1 MKDVMTYKGYIGS
14 VHYSEDDETFY
25 GKLEAINDLITFEGE
40 SVRELK
46 KAFQESVDDYVE
58 TCRQMRREPQK
69 PFKGSFNIRLSPALH
84 KRAALEAAKKG
95 VSLNQLVQD
104 AIVTELSRT

>member
-14 VHYSEDDETFY
+14 VHFSEDDATFY
-25 GKLEAINDLITFEGE
+25 GKLEAINDLIMFEGE
-40 SVRELK
+40 SVRELR
-46 KAFQESVDDYVE
+46 KAFHGAVDDYIQACKE
-58 TCRQMRREPQK
+58 TGREPQK
-69 PFKGSFNIRLSPALH
+69 PFKGSFNVRLAPDLH

-95 VSLNQLVQD
+95 ISLNQLVQD

>member
-14 VHYSEDDETFY
+14 VHFSEDDETFY
-25 GKLEAINDLITFEGE
+25 GKLEAINDLIMFEGE

-46 KAFQESVDDYVE
+46 KAFREAVDDYIQACKE
-58 TCRQMRREPQK
+58 TGREPQK
-69 PFKGSFNIRLSPALH
+69 PFKGSFNVRLAPDLH
-84 KRAALEAAKKG
+84 KRVALEAVKKG
-95 VSLNQLVQD
+95 ISLNQLVQD